1 MSASAA
7 RSFVRACARGEA
19 GRVGATRG
27 GGAGRRGAAGGQVAG
42 TPVLAALRSLASYSV
57 PPLARRTY
65 VALAPAPAPTPTP
78 APAAARYTHRATRA
92 RDPPQSRGFGVSL
105 DGPLLEWISG
115 AVDLVPSN
123 RRSASEFRV
132 LGIART
138 TFRKPICCSNLAGDR
153 CEIGRERGNEKEAG
167 VLFVC
172 NLGTS
177 IAAITGTS
185 TRNPR
190 H

>member
-65 VALAPAPAPTPTP
+65 VALAPAPAPTP
-78 APAAARYTHRATRA
+78 APAAARYTRHEHATRLSLGA
-92 RDPPQSRGFGVSL
+92 SVCL

-138 TFRKPICCSNLAGDR
+138 TFRTPICCSNLPGDR
-153 CEIGRERGNEKEAG
+153 CEILRERGSEKEAG

>member
-92 RDPPQSRGFGVSL
+92 RDPPQSRGFGVSRRPASRVDFGCGGFGAFEPAECFGIPCL
-105 DGPLLEWISG
+105 EDRENDLSETHMLLE
-115 AVDLVPSN
+115 P
-123 RRSASEFRV
+123 RRRP
-132 LGIART
+132 L
-138 TFRKPICCSNLAGDR
+138 
-153 CEIGRERGNEKEAG
+153 
-167 VLFVC
+167 
-172 NLGTS
+172 
-177 IAAITGTS
+177 
-185 TRNPR
+185 
-190 H
+190 